1 MTDDASERIS
11 VQPMRDGWT
20 LIELIFV
27 IIIIA
32 ILGSIA
38 IKSLAVT
45 RDDAKLS
52 ADVSNMNVCLK
63 DLNNIYTATRTALKD
78 INTTSCNMVEC
89 YNIDINGT
97 TVDVTLNSDAAIY
110 CTDVENVGG
119 HHAGRYELGGSVIKR

>member
-1 MTDDASERIS
+1 MMDIRNFQTRS
-11 VQPMRDGWT
+11 VNSMRAGWT

-38 IKSLAVT
+38 IKSLSVT

-63 DLNNIYTATRTALKD
+63 DMNNILGATQD
-78 INTTSCNMVEC
+78 IQQQLYVSVNSN
-89 YNIDINGT
+89 NIERLSQILLSYPSSSIS
-97 TVDVTLNSDAAIY
+97 VSPIVVS
-110 CTDVENVGG
+110 
-119 HHAGRYELGGSVIKR
+119 GSVAYLLGPNVAC

>member
-1 MTDDASERIS
+1 MHSHDAKYMCNQS
-11 VQPMRDGWT
+11 MRAGWT

-38 IKSLAVT
+38 IKSLSVT

-63 DLNNIYTATRTALKD
+63 DLNNIYTATHTALID
-78 INTTSCNMVEC
+78 INSSACNLVEC
-89 YNIDINGT
+89 YIIDINGT
-97 TVDVTLNSDAAIY
+97 TVTVTLNSEATVY
-110 CTDVENVGG
+110 CSDVENVGG
-119 HHAGRYELGGSVIKR
+119 HHAGTYQFGGAVIQR

>member
-1 MTDDASERIS
+1 MYNHDTDNMAIRS
-11 VQPMRDGWT
+11 MRAGWT

-38 IKSLAVT
+38 IKSLSVT

-63 DLNNIYTATRTALKD
+63 DLKNIYTARGTALKD
-78 INTTSCNMVEC
+78 INTTSCNLVGC
-89 YNIDINGT
+89 YIIDINGT
-97 TVDVTLNSDAAIY
+97 TVTVTLNSEAAIY
-110 CTDVENVGG
+110 CADVENVGG
-119 HHAGRYELGGSVIKR
+119 HHAGRYEFGGSVIKR